1 MKKGFTPHN
10 FNANQELRRRIYP
23 CTITFKNGAG
33 FTLME
38 ILIYVGVLAIVIL
51 TISSFF
57 LWITRSN
64 AKAKAMRETLENAK
78 RAMEI
83 MTSEIREAESIY
95 TPTSVFSTSSGQI
108 SLETKKYLPEGE
120 ETSYIDFYLCENR
133 LCLKKEGENPIA
145 LTSDSVE
152 IKNLEFNLIT
162 TTSTLPSI
170 QINLKVDYKNPQ
182 NRPELIAS
190 VILNS
195 TVSLRSY

>member
-1 MKKGFTPHN
+1 MKKGFTPHH
-10 FNANQELRRRIYP
+10 FNVNQELRRRIYP

-120 ETSYIDFYLCENR
+120 ETSYIDFYLCENH